1 MEIQKRCQY
10 CGEPF
15 IAHKMTTIYC
25 SPSCNNKDYKRK
37 IREKKIAEYQAAHP
51 DTTPKAVR
59 SPLATKDYLT
69 PSEGAKLLGMSRAT
83 FYRNMRDG
91 NIKAVQMRGK
101 TIVRRKDIE
110 HLFDNPPEYKSRSL
124 DPKMKQ
130 KREYYT
136 MRQIEEKFK
145 CSKKAIRFR
154 VQKFNIPKMYQG
166 RNTYFDKAL
175 VDLHFAEL
183 IADFDMRD
191 YYTAAQLEEKYNWSH
206 QAILS
211 FVQRNKIPRITQ
223 GRKVYYSKVHVDMFK
238 GERQQIDPNYY
249 TYNEIMEKYSFS
261 KDQISYYVHNYDIPN
276 HKQGRYA
283 LIERKAFDRIIKE
296 RMETNSLAKENE
308 RRAQQAKTT
317 VVPEGY
323 LSANQIAE
331 KYGVSPKHV
340 NAKAREGNVPK
351 LVIKHFNYFNAEAIE
366 ALFNRDPEKF
376 DVPADY
382 ITAEQVAKRFK
393 VTVHY
398 VHNRTRTANTPK
410 ITIKH
415 VNFYELAAI
424 EALFGK
430 NEASPELQADETA
443 EWLTGEQVETML
455 NSTASARRTFVSR
468 HKIPNKKEYGITYY
482 LRSAVEEAM
491 NPLAKY
497 GNDYYTVEQIMEKF
511 KLERDKVYG
520 IMRYSDVR
528 REHVSSYT
536 LFLKEDVIRIMYE
549 RLNKQ

>member
-37 IREKKIAEYQAAHP
+37 IREKQIAEYQAAHP

-443 EWLTGEQVETML
+443 EWLTGEQVGTML
-455 NSTASARRTFVSR
+455 NCTISARRTFVSR
-468 HKIPNKKEYGITYY
+468 HKIPNKKEYGVTYY